1 MPERASPWE
10 IAGAWLHV
18 WTPPRD
24 VEVPDPPL
32 RRIGLMA
39 AVALV
44 VLAGAVALIAPAIN
58 RGKERTA
65 RRDAREEAAHFR
77 AEAARLRRDQR
88 LLRGTASL
96 RGATDQATREALL
109 TRAIAAA
116 VADEARRRH
125 ASGELESPVIARAA
139 SCRRRDGSTAR
150 RLRLECLAPT
160 SYVDRGDGKGAV
172 GSIGYPFL
180 AGGSLVTGRYAYCK
194 SNPEPGEK
202 FAQSDNRK
210 LPELPAACV
219 R

>member
-1 MPERASPWE
+1 VSERASPWE

-18 WTPPRD
+18 WTPPRG

-32 RRIGLMA
+32 RRIALIA
-39 AVALV
+39 AATLIAF
-44 VLAGAVALIAPAIN
+44 AGAIALIAPAIN

-77 AEAARLRRDQR
+77 AEVARLRRDQR

-96 RGATDQATREALL
+96 RGAKDLAAREALL
-109 TRAIAAA
+109 SKAVAVA

-125 ASGELESPVIARAA
+125 ASGELRSPVIARAA
-139 SCRRRDGSTAR
+139 SCRRRDSSTAR

-210 LPELPAACV
+210 LPELPAACAH
-219 R
+219 